1 MAIILTNGKY
11 YITRDEAGKIIKVR
25 NKSEAQDFH
34 SIKRAVDVKKKCCGK
49 TKGYYVFDTD
59 LDKMRRKEPQYV
71 LTDGKNYIGYDHISG
86 KNIVVSDYDHSV
98 KLKYTRIVTILN
110 DLSEDILSISDWK
123 IVSAAEI
130 EEDLSSVKNLDIERV
145 LESDT
150 LFDMGIIT
158 LSKRKIYLVLELAK
172 VEREVTDIY
181 HAMEFHNYNVCNG
194 FKVYKLMQER
204 LHHRRK
210 IKDEIQKIEYIVSG
224 ICEEIPTNQIM
235 EKIHGMDHRKYQPRI
250 LKELFEM

>member
-1 MAIILTNGKY
+1 M
-11 YITRDEAGKIIKVR
+11 
-25 NKSEAQDFH
+25 
-34 SIKRAVDVKKKCCGK
+34 
-49 TKGYYVFDTD
+49 
-59 LDKMRRKEPQYV
+59 

>member
-1 MAIILTNGKY
+1 MAIVLTNGKY
-11 YITRDEAGKIIKVR
+11 YIARDEAGKIIKVQ
-25 NKSEAQDFH
+25 NKSEAHDFQ
-34 SIKRAVDVKKKCCGK
+34 SVKRAVDVKKKCCGK
-49 TKGYYVFDTD
+49 TKGYYVFDTA
-59 LDKMRRKEPQYV
+59 LDKMRRKEPYYM

-98 KLKYTRIVTILN
+98 KLKYSRIATILN

-123 IVSAAEI
+123 IVSAAEV
-130 EEDLSSVKNLDIERV
+130 EEDLSSVENLDIDRL

-150 LFDMGIIT
+150 LFDIGIIT

-194 FKVYKLMQER
+194 FKMYKLLQER
-204 LHHRRK
+204 LLHRRK

-235 EKIHGMDHRKYQPRI
+235 EKIHGMDHRHYQPRA